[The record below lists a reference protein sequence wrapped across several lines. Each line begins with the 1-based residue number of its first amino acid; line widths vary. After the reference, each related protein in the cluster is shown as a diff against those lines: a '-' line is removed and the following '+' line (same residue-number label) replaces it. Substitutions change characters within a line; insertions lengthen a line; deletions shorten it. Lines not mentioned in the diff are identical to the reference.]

1 MADLQ
6 LVIGLEMHCELKSKS
21 KVFST
26 APNTFS
32 EDANVHVSPVDMA
45 FPGILPLV
53 NKYNVEEALKMASI
67 LNCTIA
73 NTLVFDRKNYFYP
86 DLPKGYQI
94 TQFHK
99 PIGTEGYIDYEVNQE
114 IKRAYIS
121 DIHLEEDAASLDHFS
136 TSSTIDYNRCG
147 VPLIEIVTKPCFY
160 SSAEAI
166 AFLENMRNIYQY
178 TNISD
183 ADTKRGQIRCDVNV
197 NLKDIKTNK
206 YVTPRVEMKNV
217 NSFANVSAAI
227 KYEYDRQLKAYLK
240 DGGKELTQETRRF
253 DEETNTTIRMR
264 SKVDAIDYKYFI
276 EPNLPEYPITKEWVN
291 QIIKEI
297 PELPLNRKQKYLNDY
312 QLSEEESNTLIKERD
327 TADYFEE
334 CVKIGINPKLSANWI
349 NGVIQAELNKTNVNI
364 KDFYLVPAYL
374 KEIIEAINKGNISN
388 KQAKEIFN
396 DAILNR
402 KEPSTYLTLNQQ
414 LSDKYTLNKI
424 IDNIINNNL
433 KQKEAYLNGRSNLFD
448 FFVGQVMK
456 ETKGKA
462 NPVITK
468 ELLHNKLEK

>member
-1 MADLQ
+1 MDDIK
-6 LVIGLEMHCELKSKS
+6 LVIGLEMHCELKSNS

-26 APNTFS
+26 APNAFS
-32 EDANVHVSPVDMA
+32 EDANIHVSPVDMA

-53 NKYNVEEALKMASI
+53 NKYNVEEAIKMASI
-67 LNCTIA
+67 LHCTIA
-73 NTLVFDRKNYFYP
+73 DTLIFDRKNYFYP

-94 TQFHK
+94 TQFHQ
-99 PIGTEGYIDYEVNQE
+99 PMGVEGYIDYEVNQE
-114 IKRAYIS
+114 IKRAYIF
-121 DIHLEEDAASLDHFS
+121 DLHLEEDAAALDHF
-136 TSSTIDYNRCG
+136 TTTSTIDYNRCG

-160 SSAEAI
+160 SADEAI
-166 AFLENMRNIYQY
+166 AFLENMRNIYKY

-197 NLKDIKTNK
+197 NLKNIKTNK

-240 DGGKELTQETRRF
+240 DGGQELTQETRRF
-253 DEETNTTIRMR
+253 DEEKGITVRMR
-264 SKVDAIDYKYFI
+264 SKVDAVDYKYFI
-276 EPNLPEYPITKEWVN
+276 EPNIPEYPITKDWIEK
-291 QIIKEI
+291 ITKDI
-297 PELPLNRKQKYLNDY
+297 PELPLTRKLKYLKDY
-312 QLSEEESNTLIKERD
+312 HLTEEESNTLIKERS
-327 TADYFEE
+327 TADYFEK
-334 CVKIGINPKLSANWI
+334 CVKIGINPKLAVNWI
-349 NGVIQAELNKTNVNI
+349 NGSIQAELNKTNLDIN
-364 KDFYLVPAYL
+364 DFYLTPEYL
-374 KEIIEAINKGNISN
+374 KEIIAAITNGLISS
-388 KQAKEIFN
+388 KQAKDIFN
-396 DAILNR
+396 EVITQKKAPRNFIN
-402 KEPSTYLTLNQQ
+402 LNQQ
-414 LSDKYTLNKI
+414 LSDEAELSKI
-424 IDNIINNNL
+424 IDTIINNNL